1 MLIDVRM
8 PRPHE
13 LVGSLTTGLQVH
25 TAIMFYGTGGSFTM
39 RIVDDNGAVLASQS
53 ASGAGSGE
61 FRGPLDVVLTLPA
74 IPSTIDGRFEILAGL
89 AGSGSPIVSVPI
101 QFGTAISDQYM
112 SFVLHTVQPGESLYA
127 IAELEYQYG
136 GGGALWNQIF
146 LANRHQ
152 VTDPD
157 LIFPGQVLL
166 VPLTTAARYDHGE

>member
-13 LVGSLTTGLQVH
+13 LVGSLTTGLQIQ
-25 TAIMFYGTGGSFTM
+25 TAIMFYGTGGSFTI
-39 RIVDDNGAVLASQS
+39 RIVDHNGAVLASQF

-61 FRGPLDVVLTLPA
+61 FGGPLDVVLTLPA
-74 IPSTIDGRFEILAGL
+74 VPSSIDGTFEILAGL
-89 AGSGSPIVSVPI
+89 SGSGTVVASVPI
-101 QFGTAISDQYM
+101 QFGAAIHDQYM

-136 GGGALWNQIF
+136 GGGALWNQIY

-152 VTDPD
+152 ITDPD
-157 LIFPGQVLL
+157 LIYPGQVLL
-166 VPLTTAARYDHGE
+166 VPLTTTTQYDHG